1 MSMIVSEKAKSKTPP
16 LAEGV
21 YQAVCTQ
28 LIDLG
33 YQYSEKYKNT
43 SRKIMLRWE
52 VVGETIEIQGE
63 TVPRMIHREYT
74 SSLGEKSNLRKDL
87 QAWRGRAFTKEEL
100 EGFDLK
106 NILGKGCQMQI
117 IHNQGNDGNTYA
129 EISSI
134 MALPKG
140 MSLPEPSELVLL
152 DLENAATFGTYDKLP
167 DFIKKKIEQSQDYEL
182 SGLKQF
188 VENGGGVVNQFGEL
202 DDGSEDDLPF

>member
-21 YQAVCTQ
+21 YQAICTQ

-117 IHNQGNDGNTYA
+117 IHNQGSDGNTYA

-152 DLENAATFGTYDKLP
+152 DLENAATFGAYDKLP

-182 SGLKQF
+182 RGLKQF